1 MAVIDGI
8 GCILLHGP
16 SIART
21 INRLDRWIDNI
32 GSNNS
37 ELNQQNNEQNILKW
51 NLITRKRKRFKY
63 YIKIF
68 TCMGG
73 KRK

>member
-37 ELNQQNNEQNILKW
+37 ELNQQNKEQNILNEIWLQEKEKDL
-51 NLITRKRKRFKY
+51 NAILKFLPV
-63 YIKIF
+63 
-68 TCMGG
+68 
-73 KRK
+73 